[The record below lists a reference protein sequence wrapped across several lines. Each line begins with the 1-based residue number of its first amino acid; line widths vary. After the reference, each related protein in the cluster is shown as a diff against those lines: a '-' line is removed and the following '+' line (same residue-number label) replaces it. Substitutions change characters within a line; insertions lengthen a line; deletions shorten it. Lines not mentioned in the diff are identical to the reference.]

1 MGKAFVNNIE
11 VDFDEGMT
19 ILEAALK
26 VNIKIPTLCH
36 HPDLSP
42 SGACGVCIVKIE
54 GSKKMPRACC
64 TKIEEGM
71 RIVTHDPEL
80 VSIRRTIIELIL
92 SSHPNDCLVCG
103 RNNNCELQ
111 EMVAEFGIREES
123 FEKIAE
129 QIPVDDSTG
138 TIKLEPS
145 KCIKCGRC
153 IEVCQNV
160 QDVWALSFLDR
171 GIQIRMA
178 PAGDIDL
185 KDSPCVRCGQCSA
198 HCPTGAIFE
207 YDNTTDVWNDLQ
219 NPDKYCIAQIAPSVR
234 VAVGEGFGY
243 DPGTNLTKKVY
254 SALRMM
260 GFDAVFDTNFSA
272 DVTIM
277 EEASEF
283 VERFV
288 HNKGEMPLI
297 TTCCPSW
304 VDFMEKFY
312 PEMIPHFSSCK
323 SPQEIMSTLCKTY
336 YADKERLDPEKISVI
351 SIMPCTA
358 KKYEISRT
366 EEMFVSGYQNTDY
379 VITTR
384 EFIRMI
390 KQAGIDFNFIKDED
404 PDHLMGDY
412 SGAGTI
418 FGVTG
423 GVMEAAL
430 RTAYEIITKDE
441 LKEVEFSNV
450 RGLKGVKETS
460 VNIKGTEVKIAV
472 AHGLG
477 NVEYVLKRI
486 KKAKEK
492 GEELPYHFVEVM
504 ACPGGCIGGGGQP
517 YGVDD
522 NIRKLRAEGLYDDD
536 RKRTIRSSHRNPY
549 IQKLYKDFLGA
560 PLSEKSHKLLHTK
573 YIPRPEY
580 RK

>member
-1 MGKAFVNNIE
+1 
-11 VDFDEGMT
+11 
-19 ILEAALK
+19 
-26 VNIKIPTLCH
+26 
-36 HPDLSP
+36 
-42 SGACGVCIVKIE
+42 
-54 GSKKMPRACC
+54 
-64 TKIEEGM
+64 
-71 RIVTHDPEL
+71 
-80 VSIRRTIIELIL
+80 
-92 SSHPNDCLVCG
+92 
-103 RNNNCELQ
+103 
-111 EMVAEFGIREES
+111 
-123 FEKIAE
+123 
-129 QIPVDDSTG
+129 
-138 TIKLEPS
+138 
-145 KCIKCGRC
+145 
-153 IEVCQNV
+153 
-160 QDVWALSFLDR
+160 
-171 GIQIRMA
+171 
-178 PAGDIDL
+178 
-185 KDSPCVRCGQCSA
+185 
-198 HCPTGAIFE
+198 
-207 YDNTTDVWNDLQ
+207 
-219 NPDKYCIAQIAPSVR
+219 
-234 VAVGEGFGY
+234 
-243 DPGTNLTKKVY
+243 
-254 SALRMM
+254 MM